1 MYKIDKCIACGSTNL
16 NEYEAELHEFVVWR
30 VTKTKQG
37 HYPVTGLSCRD
48 CGCTFSQSRLNDEE
62 ENLLY
67 AGYREEN
74 YNQMREAC
82 EPGYIQNIATMLE
95 GDGYLKR
102 RQVIINKMISGFVDP
117 ASVKSVLDY
126 GGDDGKHIPEC
137 FQSAKH
143 YVYEISGI
151 DLLEGIAP
159 YSTKTNT
166 EQVDFLMCCHVLEH
180 RSEIDSLLEDI
191 KKCVHKESWLYF
203 EVPTEAI
210 PRVFHEHINIFTSKS
225 LAALLSRNGIEPM
238 DLWQQDKL
246 LGIIAKLK

>member
-1 MYKIDKCIACGSTNL
+1 VA
-16 NEYEAELHEFVVWR
+16 WR
-30 VTKTKQG
+30 VTKTRQG

-137 FQSAKH
+137 FQSAKR

-238 DLWQQDKL
+238 DLWQQDNL